1 MSPTRR
7 TKKPHKRG
15 ESGGDPLAGFLPPVR
30 KWFKRTFARPSP
42 AQVQAWPVIRRG
54 DNTLLLAPTGSGKTL
69 AAFLCAIDSLVR
81 KDRAGELTDTIHVLY
96 ITPLKALGNDIQ
108 RNLIEPLGGIEGA
121 DRIRTA
127 VRTGDTPQSER
138 AKMIRRPPHILIT
151 TPESLY
157 LLLQSAQS
165 RDALQSI
172 RTVIVDEVHALC
184 DNKRGVHLSISLER
198 LQRHV
203 NGPLQRVGC
212 SATLSPLEEIA
223 AFLVGRAGKTR
234 QRPCTVVDAGMR
246 KDLDVRVMAP
256 LADLVEAGNTA
267 LWASAYDLLVEEI
280 SSHTTTLVFCN
291 SRYKAERTG
300 LRLAELAGEE
310 VRLGVH
316 HGSMARERRLVAEED
331 LKSGRLDALVATTSL
346 ELGIDIGSVDLVY
359 QLESPKSVSTG
370 LQRIGRAGHLLDA
383 TSKGRILVFERD
395 ELLEAAAICRAM
407 VEGRIDAVRIP
418 QGCLD
423 VLAQQVAGAAV
434 ARDWDADE
442 LYELIRQAYPY
453 RELER
458 EEFDRV
464 LGMLAGDFPFEM
476 THPPRVFLHWDRTTG
491 RLSATRGAKHVSSMN
506 VGTISES
513 SEYEVIIDGSKKRVG
528 RVNAEF
534 VDDSLRVG
542 DVFVLGSTAWRVA
555 GVRKNQILVE
565 EAPGATPTVPW
576 WSGPVQPRTIES
588 GEFVGRLRREIT
600 ERLESPELDGWL
612 QEVYH
617 LDPNAASAVSDYV
630 REQLAAAGVVP
641 DHENLL
647 VETWV
652 DELGRVNVILHSPFG
667 QRANHTWGVCLEE
680 AARSQLQQEWQ
691 VTATNDHVLLSF
703 PEPATPPVHTPD
715 AEKLLALVGP
725 EDVSTYGLAAAA
737 KVAGAGTAFRDAA
750 AVAYQVL
757 RAHSGK
763 RVPFWLQTHRAQELF
778 EIAGKEPTYPIVS
791 EVVREYR
798 DASLDV
804 LGLTGI
810 LGRIAHGEIHLQF
823 EGVESPS
830 PFAHSLLIQEFYESS
845 HQMGRSRRAH
855 LLRLHR
861 EVLQKVLSEEQMAQ
875 LLDPR
880 AIERV
885 GRRLSR
891 RSENRRA
898 RTGEELAQALREMGD
913 LPATLD
919 AVSEVCEGDARE
931 LLKPL
936 FDTNSVVAVDLV
948 ECDRDPIRLVV
959 GDLWREYQD
968 AFALRTGGTRSR
980 VLLPD
985 VVDGEIA
992 VGGRAAA
999 SKVIP
1004 ARWRK
1009 PMPREEARRNVIE
1022 RYLRCH
1028 GPVTA
1033 YEIANHTGWAVGEIE
1048 THLAALVDGGVAAR
1062 GVYIA
1067 DKPRPQFVNRVNLEE
1082 IHRLT
1087 MGYLKR
1093 ELEAC
1098 APYEVVDFTTR
1109 WQHLHPD
1116 TRLEGIDGLR
1126 EVIAQLQGIELVT
1139 GALESEMIGRRVR
1152 EYRPELLDR
1161 LIASGEVCWRRFGV
1175 DKISRGKVALCLRQ
1189 DAEWLSSA
1197 VPLKYDVEEEADADI
1212 PEAVRAVRGFFRD
1225 RSTAFFDDVV
1235 GRTGVDESPAM
1246 RAVWYLAWAGEVTCD
1261 TYQCLRESD
1270 FQVTLSACYD
1280 LDSTPRKIL
1289 DGRMSP
1295 DRVLKQMRRRGLDPR
1310 LGRWSATERL
1320 VPPERPLADAE
1331 KIGRWAGQLL
1341 RRWGIVTRDILEGE
1355 VAAPSWAQ
1363 LLPEFKRLELL
1374 GKISRGYFIESHHGE
1389 QYGLPDAIE
1398 LLRECRARRS
1408 DGDDAEGR
1416 EPRRGSASLGY
1427 LEDEPIFS
1435 MSSRDPANLYATSLD
1450 IVDERGKL
1458 FKPAM
1463 KRGNIVHWTTVQ
1475 AGQVFAYNGKQ
1486 LARLSVEQLRRC
1498 VESRMNDGLGRPIVT
1513 VLRSWNGYPIDVSPV
1528 AAVLHDLGFG
1538 MDGRGWMCH
1547 PARGKR
1553 SGAPVVAKRETF
1565 LPYYEEPNPVE
1576 YGPEWTVSR
1585 ATEKL
1590 RPALE
1595 ALLPVLERELKGA
1608 GWELE
1613 WLADGPLAQ
1622 YRGSARVHVRTAR
1635 SFLQVSFHTRTVR
1648 VDGKPRRLAGWQT
1661 FPDMR
1666 IVEPGDVDLSFVESF
1681 RALIEKAEEITN
1693 LYLEPRGKASPS
1705 VR

>member
-1 MSPTRR
+1 MASGSPDVTRSSNR
-7 TKKPHKRG
+7 DAAKRPDACK
-15 ESGGDPLAGFLPPVR
+15 EPAALEGFLPPVR
-30 KWFKRTFARPSP
+30 AWFERTFERPSP
-42 AQVQAWPVIRRG
+42 AQIQAWPVIRRG
-54 DNTLLLAPTGSGKTL
+54 ENTLLLAPTGSGKTL
-69 AAFLCAIDSLVR
+69 AAFLCAIDDLVR
-81 KDRAGELTDTIHVLY
+81 KDRAGDLTDAIHVLY

-108 RNLIEPLGGIEGA
+108 RNLIHPLEGIEGA

-138 AKMIRRPPHILIT
+138 AKMVRHPPHILIT

-157 LLLQSAQS
+157 LLLQSAQI
-165 RDALQSI
+165 RDALRTI

-184 DNKRGVHLSISLER
+184 DNKRGVHLSVSLER
-198 LQRHV
+198 LERHV
-203 NGPLQRVGC
+203 DGPLQRVGC
-212 SATLSPLEEIA
+212 SATLSPLKEIA

-234 QRPCTVVDAGMR
+234 RRPCTVVDAGMR

-267 LWASAYDLLVEEI
+267 LWASAYDLLVEEV
-280 SSHTTTLVFCN
+280 SDHTTTLVFCN

-300 LRLAELAGEE
+300 LRLTELAGED
-310 VRLGVH
+310 VRLSVH

-407 VEGRIDAVRIP
+407 VEGKIDAVRIP

-423 VLAQQVAGAAV
+423 VLAQQIVGAVV

-442 LYELIRQAYPY
+442 LYGLIRGAYPY
-453 RELER
+453 RELDHDD
-458 EEFDRV
+458 FDRV
-464 LGMLAGDFPFEM
+464 LGMLSGDFPFEM
-476 THPPRVFLHWDRTTG
+476 TCPPRAYVHWDRTTA

-513 SEYEVIIDGSKKRVG
+513 SEYEVIIDGTKKRVG
-528 RVNAEF
+528 RVNSEF
-534 VDDSLRVG
+534 VDDSLRVD

-555 GVRKNQILVE
+555 GVRKNQLLVR

-576 WSGPVQPRTIES
+576 WSGPVQPRTVES
-588 GEFVGRLRREIT
+588 GEFVGQLRREIAK
-600 ERLESPELDGWL
+600 RLDAPDLNGWL
-612 QEVYH
+612 QETYC
-617 LDPNAASAVSDYV
+617 LDPNAASAASDYV
-630 REQLAAAGVVP
+630 REQMAAAGMVP
-641 DHENLL
+641 DHEDLL

-652 DELGRVNVILHSPFG
+652 DELGRANIILHSPFG
-667 QRANHTWGVCLEE
+667 RRVNHTWGVCLAE
-680 AARSQLQQEWQ
+680 AARSHLKQDWQ

-703 PEPATPPVHTPD
+703 PEPKTPPVHKPD
-715 AEKLLALVGP
+715 AQRLLSLIGLDSVP
-725 EDVSTYGLAAAA
+725 EYATDASS

-750 AVAYQVL
+750 SVAYQIL

-778 EIAGKEPTYPIVS
+778 EIAGTEQTYPIVS
-791 EVVREYR
+791 EVIREYQ

-804 LGLTGI
+804 PGLIDI
-810 LGRIAHGEIHLQF
+810 LQRIANGTVCLHF
-823 EGVESPS
+823 KAVESPS
-830 PFAHSLLIQEFYESS
+830 PFAHSLLIQDVYESS

-885 GRRLSR
+885 ERRLLH

-898 RTGEELAQALREMGD
+898 RSSEELAQALRELGD

-919 AVSEVCEGDARE
+919 ALSEVCEVDAHK
-931 LLKPL
+931 LLNPL
-936 FDTNSVVAVDLV
+936 FDTHSVVAIDLV

-959 GDLWREYQD
+959 GDLWREYHD
-968 AFALRTGGTRSR
+968 AFAPRGGGVRPR
-980 VLLPD
+980 VLLPRIVNGD
-985 VVDGEIA
+985 IVVGDHAA
-992 VGGRAAA
+992 V

-1004 ARWRK
+1004 AQWRK
-1009 PMPREEARRNVIE
+1009 PIPREEARRNVIE

-1028 GPVTA
+1028 GPVTP

-1048 THLAALVDGGVAAR
+1048 THLSTLVDGGVAAK

-1098 APYEVVDFTTR
+1098 APYEVVDFMTR

-1116 TRLEGIDGLR
+1116 TRLEGLDGLR
-1126 EVIAQLQGIELVT
+1126 EVIAQLQGFELVT
-1139 GALESEMIGRRVR
+1139 GALESEMIGRRVK
-1152 EYRPELLDR
+1152 EYRPEMLDR

-1175 DKISRGKVALCLRQ
+1175 DKVSRGKVALCLRQ
-1189 DAEWLSSA
+1189 DAEWLSST
-1197 VPLKYDVEEEADADI
+1197 VPLKYDVEEHADADI
-1212 PEAVRAVRGFFRD
+1212 PEAILTVRGFFRD
-1225 RSTAFFDDVV
+1225 RTTAFFDDVL
-1235 GRTGVDESPAM
+1235 RETGIDEGSAM

-1261 TYQCLRESD
+1261 TYLCLRESD

-1289 DGRMSP
+1289 NGRMSP
-1295 DRVLKQMRRRGLDPR
+1295 DRVLKQMRKRGLDPR

-1320 VPPERPLADAE
+1320 IPPERSLPDQE
-1331 KIGRWAGQLL
+1331 KIRRWADQLL

-1355 VAAPSWAQ
+1355 VAAPSWGH
-1363 LLPEFKRLELL
+1363 LLPELKRLELL
-1374 GKISRGYFIESHHGE
+1374 GKVSRGYFIESHHGE

-1408 DGDDAEGR
+1408 DGNE
-1416 EPRRGSASLGY
+1416 LGY

-1450 IVDERGKL
+1450 IIDEQGEVFRRV
-1458 FKPAM
+1458 M

-1475 AGQVFAYNGKQ
+1475 AGQAFVYNEKQ
-1486 LARLSVEQLRRC
+1486 LVRLSREQLRRC
-1498 VESRMNDGLGRPIVT
+1498 IESRMTDGLGGPIV
-1513 VLRSWNGYPIDVSPV
+1513 LKFRSWNGYPIDVSPV
-1528 AAVLHDLGFG
+1528 APVLHTLGFR
-1538 MDGRGWMCH
+1538 MDGRRWMCH
-1547 PARGKR
+1547 PPRVETACVPMPRDHR
-1553 SGAPVVAKRETF
+1553 TF
-1565 LPYYEEPNPVE
+1565 LPYYEEPSPVE

-1585 ATEKL
+1585 TPEKL

-1595 ALLPVLERELKGA
+1595 ALLPVVERELVGS
-1608 GWELE
+1608 GWDLE
-1613 WLADGPLAQ
+1613 WGADGPRAR
-1622 YRGSARVHVRTAR
+1622 YRGFASMHVRTAR
-1635 SFLQVSFHTRTVR
+1635 SFLQVNFHTRSVR
-1648 VDGKPRRLAGWQT
+1648 VDGKRHRLAGWQT
-1661 FPDMR
+1661 FPNMR
-1666 IVEPGDVDLSFVESF
+1666 IVDRSDVNHHFLESF
-1681 RALIEKAEEITN
+1681 LALMRKAEEITD
-1693 LYLEPRGKASPS
+1693 LYVASKTM
-1705 VR
+1705 RKG